1 MTRQTAT
8 VSRINGIMKIR
19 QLNDDGGRKVLQ
31 IEADWAGLV
40 ADYDDIVA
48 AYAPV
53 RVPGFRP
60 GKVPRG
66 VIEHRFQKQI
76 LDDLSHRAAQR
87 LGREALREIGAEFL
101 GPIEIADIGCEKG
114 KSFRFT
120 ARFHPMPEIVLPDLG
135 SFAIREE
142 DPDPRDMISRR
153 LLDMVDFTV
162 PDELV
167 RSELELDGSG
177 SAVHENTEWK
187 SAMDRVRLLLILKK
201 IAAREG
207 IAISDMD
214 VEQRIKE
221 KAIEFG
227 TDAATLRMELEEGG
241 GRQRLKDMLL
251 AESTLDYLVERA
263 THTKEKPA

>member
-1 MTRQTAT
+1 
-8 VSRINGIMKIR
+8 MKIW

-31 IEADWAGLV
+31 AEADWPGLA

-48 AYAPV
+48 AYASV

-60 GKVPRG
+60 GKVPR
-66 VIEHRFQKQI
+66 VTIEQRFQKQI
-76 LDDLSHRAAQR
+76 LEELSQRAAQR
-87 LGREALREIGAEFL
+87 LGREVLREIGAEAL
-101 GPIEIADIGCEKG
+101 GPIEITVIGCERG

-120 ARFHPMPEIVLPDLG
+120 ARYYPMPEIAVPDLR
-135 SFAIREE
+135 SITSSE
-142 DPDPRDMISRR
+142 DDSDPRDTISHQ
-153 LLDMVDFTV
+153 LLDMVDFAV

-167 RSELELDGSG
+167 RTELE
-177 SAVHENTEWK
+177 SAPNGIDPHESAEWK
-187 SAMDRVRLLLILKK
+187 TAMDRVRLLLILKK
-201 IAAREG
+201 IAVKEG
-207 IAISDMD
+207 ITISEMD

-227 TDAATLRMELEEGG
+227 TDAATLRTELEEGG

-263 THTKEKPA
+263 THTKEKSA